1 MGSAHRARVVDL
13 STARDRAGRR
23 PAGYP
28 PGRPPAPPPLRLTRR
43 GRVVVVSIVVAI
55 VVAVA
60 IMIMPGVSIAGPDA
74 AEAPRRHLVVPGE
87 TLWAVAVALDESAD
101 TRVVVDRL
109 MRLNHLRSPL
119 ITPGQSLLLP

>member
-13 STARDRAGRR
+13 SMARDRVGHR
-23 PAGYP
+23 P

-43 GRVVVVSIVVAI
+43 GRVVVVSIVVAV

-60 IMIMPGVSIAGPDA
+60 IMIMPGVSIAGPDT
-74 AEAPRRHLVVPGE
+74 AEAPRHHLVMPGE
-87 TLWAVAVALDESAD
+87 TLWEVAVALDESAD
-101 TRVVVDRL
+101 TRVMVDRL

-119 ITPGQSLLLP
+119 IAPGQSLLLP